1 MASGVKITY
10 RVDGLDALG
19 RQLAELRGK
28 TTQKIIRSAVTA
40 GARVIVL
47 DARRRAPVRTGA
59 LKKSIESL
67 RDKQNSGPGI
77 EFRAVS
83 VFKVPG
89 VYANTKENVRKG
101 RAGKTYLQDPPTF
114 YWKFNELGTVRQPA
128 RPFIQP
134 ALSENVG
141 RIISVM
147 IKKIEEG
154 LAKVQNQ

>member
-1 MASGVKITY
+1 MASQVVTYKIE
-10 RVDGLDALG
+10 GLVELG
-19 RQLAELRGK
+19 RRLEQIK
-28 TTQKIIRSAVTA
+28 TRHAQKIIRSAVTA

-47 DARRRAPVRTGA
+47 DARRRAPVKTGA

-67 RDKQNSGPGI
+67 RDKQNSGPGV

-89 VYANTKENVRKG
+89 VYAKTKENVRKG

-134 ALSENVG
+134 ALSENVD

-147 IKKIEEG
+147 RKKIEEG
-154 LAKVQNQ
+154 LAKAGV

>member
-1 MASGVKITY
+1 MANAGITFK
-10 RVDGLDALG
+10 VQGLDLLG

-28 TTQKIIRSAVTA
+28 TAQKIIRSAVTA

-47 DARRRAPVRTGA
+47 DARRRAPVRTGD
-59 LKKSIESL
+59 LRKSIESL

-89 VYANTKENVRKG
+89 VYANTKHNVRKG
-101 RAGKTYLQDPPTF
+101 RVGKTYLQDPPTF

-141 RIISVM
+141 RIIDAM
-147 IKKIEEG
+147 RKKIEEG
-154 LAKVQNQ
+154 LVKVNAP

>member
-1 MASGVKITY
+1 MANAGITFK
-10 RVDGLDALG
+10 VQGLDLLG

-28 TTQKIIRSAVTA
+28 TAQKIIRSAVTA

-59 LKKSIESL
+59 LRKSIESL

-101 RAGKTYLQDPPTF
+101 RAGRTYLQDPPTF

-134 ALSENVG
+134 ALSENIG
-141 RIISVM
+141 RIIDVM
-147 IKKIEEG
+147 RKKIEEG
-154 LAKVQNQ
+154 LAKVQGP

>member
-1 MASGVKITY
+1 MMANPVITY
-10 RVDGLDALG
+10 KVDGLV
-19 RQLAELRGK
+19 ELQRRLDTLKNK
-28 TTQKIIRSAVTA
+28 TSQKIIRSAVTA
-40 GARVIVL
+40 GARIIVL
-47 DARRRAPVRTGA
+47 DARRRAPVKSGA

-67 RDKQNSGPGI
+67 RDKENSRPGI

-128 RPFIQP
+128 RSFIQP
-134 ALSENVG
+134 ALSENVDK
-141 RIISVM
+141 IIAAM
-147 IKKIEEG
+147 RKKLEEG
-154 LAKVQNQ
+154 LAKADV